1 MKQARKVFFLQM
13 DKYQYLAI
21 CVKKHD
27 KVGSLTWLFDSWSQK
42 FTEIILFP
50 TQTWL
55 QLHCD
60 FKTLF
65 SVLCDCFTFFFVL
78 STDSSVGAGIDSY
91 YEYCLKAYILLG
103 DDTYLE
109 RFNRVSCYL
118 EVIFSDFHNYFK
130 KLFQLN
136 EWKF

>member
-1 MKQARKVFFLQM
+1 M
-13 DKYQYLAI
+13 
-21 CVKKHD
+21 
-27 KVGSLTWLFDSWSQK
+27 
-42 FTEIILFP
+42 
-50 TQTWL
+50 
-55 QLHCD
+55 
-60 FKTLF
+60 
-65 SVLCDCFTFFFVL
+65 L

>member
-13 DKYQYLAI
+13 DKYQYLTI

-55 QLHCD
+55 QLHFD
-60 FKTLF
+60 LKTLF
-65 SVLCDCFTFFFVL
+65 FVLCDSFTFFFVL

>member
-1 MKQARKVFFLQM
+1 M
-13 DKYQYLAI
+13 DKYQYLTI
-21 CVKKHD
+21 DFVLKNMTKLTLWPD
-27 KVGSLTWLFDSWSQK
+27 SLTVSLRNLQRSFFS
-42 FTEIILFP
+42 P

-60 FKTLF
+60 LKTLF

-118 EVIFSDFHNYFK
+118 EVIFSDFQNYFK
-130 KLFQLN
+130 KLFQLVMYCIPLN
-136 EWKF
+136 LNQWKI